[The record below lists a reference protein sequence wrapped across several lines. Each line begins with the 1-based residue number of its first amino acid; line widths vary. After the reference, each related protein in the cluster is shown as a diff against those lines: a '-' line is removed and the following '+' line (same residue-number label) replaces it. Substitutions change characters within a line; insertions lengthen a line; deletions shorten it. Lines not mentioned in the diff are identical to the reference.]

1 MSNQLKPK
9 VEPKN
14 LSSSSKNDHVVIWLT
29 REPGCNNEL
38 TLFYENGHFK
48 LTKNFFLVWNDY
60 GWDKASNLIFVYQ
73 PIIGTRFT
81 YTYNES
87 DIRHDE
93 EGVSSDLYD
102 SLQSLQQD
110 NLFDYGLFL
119 LHSIELFLDE
129 APFNFNPFKLTK
141 LSNFDDI
148 VLNEELMHIMA
159 NPNFQQVAQD
169 EHREIDPS
177 RGLKYYLAKICSL
190 PLNGCSQI
198 PPHNKHYTHCL
209 TSDSQ
214 ITHPISNLLHLSN
227 FIIIIIVILLHPI
240 RALHKLSCIYNPKVR
255 TWHHDE

>member
-1 MSNQLKPK
+1 MKEILTLASKPCYPETSQSCVVVVSPLFCHVAPPLSCSCVIVN
-9 VEPKN
+9 VEGVN
-14 LSSSSKNDHVVIWLT
+14 TDSRFRLSHTATSKFFFESRSSKNDHVVIWLT

-159 NPNFQQVAQD
+159 NPNFQQVAQVSPQSFSLTY
-169 EHREIDPS
+169 IT
-177 RGLKYYLAKICSL
+177 RGCETKICHDQETLYNQS
-190 PLNGCSQI
+190 
-198 PPHNKHYTHCL
+198 T
-209 TSDSQ
+209 TR
-214 ITHPISNLLHLSN
+214 LSH
-227 FIIIIIVILLHPI
+227 F
-240 RALHKLSCIYNPKVR
+240 
-255 TWHHDE
+255 